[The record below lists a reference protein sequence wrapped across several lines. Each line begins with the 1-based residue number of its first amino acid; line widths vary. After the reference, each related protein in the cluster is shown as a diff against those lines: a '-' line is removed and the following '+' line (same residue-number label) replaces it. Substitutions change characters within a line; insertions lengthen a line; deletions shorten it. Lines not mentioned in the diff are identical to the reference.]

1 MKKNSVILRV
11 SCLCLALLL
20 VAALPAAA
28 AGGPEFRLSGPAGAV
43 SAGEEFDVTIELT
56 GNPGF
61 CSIEFILVFDHSLL
75 ECTKI
80 TYGELMADVLT
91 AHNLQKKE
99 GTAVAG
105 ASSEDVKGDG
115 LVATL
120 HFSAK
125 ANMQTVSF
133 SLMKTLLYDT
143 AGNRYEVRS
152 SVPEVPAT
160 PTPGGT
166 ETGEGSGSE
175 TGETGTE
182 GSGDQ
187 SAEGGQTP
195 VQAITFSDVEGHW
208 GLEYIRKAAE
218 QSLFKGYEDGRFGP
232 DDPVTRAQFVTV
244 LYRMAG
250 SPEASGSMPFED
262 TDGLIEEFKKAISW
276 AYGNGYV
283 NGRSETVFDPGG
295 RITRQEA
302 MKILFAYSG
311 GVSGMEAMFTGIYDD
326 AYSDSGDIASWAKSA
341 MYWGVYHELIKGMGD
356 GVIAPL
362 GTATRAQLA
371 KILVVYS
378 EKF

>member
-61 CSIEFILVFDHSLL
+61 CSIEFILGFDQDKLDCIS
-75 ECTKI
+75 I
-80 TYGELMADVLT
+80 TYGSVLSG
-91 AHNLQKKE
+91 A
-99 GTAVAG
+99 AVAKNLDRNEG
-105 ASSEDVKGDG
+105 AAVAAASASAVNGDG
-115 LVATL
+115 VVATL
-120 HFSAK
+120 HFK
-125 ANMQTVSF
+125 AVADIGAVGFTLPKGVMFDDRGNSF
-133 SLMKTLLYDT
+133 SISLSGS
-143 AGNRYEVRS
+143 AS
-152 SVPEVPAT
+152 PEI
-160 PTPGGT
+160 PGTGGEPVGT
-166 ETGEGSGSE
+166 EIGE
-175 TGETGTE
+175 TGETGESGE
-182 GSGDQ
+182 GDPDDSQ
-187 SAEGGQTP
+187 IPAP
-195 VQAITFSDVEGHW
+195 VSNITFSDVEGHW